1 MIKSRV
7 HSNSEQPESSLSI
20 RKNSVKFVIDERSK
34 EEALRLFV
42 ETALCIVVGIVY
54 LGSFLL
60 FIMPEIQIIRNYS
73 GISLS
78 AVMGTLAILLYIY
91 ATRGTRPQAGFD
103 RVKQQFWTCKLNSKG
118 HARVVTYYAKSD
130 IQGIFI
136 RRPSSGNK
144 DAALCARIKGK
155 LMPIVLIRGNLVD
168 VEFAHQELCVALSDA
183 DIVVPAKPASKTE
196 VRHARPKQGARAA

>member
-1 MIKSRV
+1 MTSKVYSTARDT
-7 HSNSEQPESSLSI
+7 EGSLEI
-20 RKNSVKFVIDERSK
+20 RKVGGKFIIEERSN

-42 ETALCIVVGIVY
+42 ETALCIVVGIVF

-60 FIMPEIQIIRNYS
+60 FIRPEIQFVRNYS

-78 AVMGTLAILLYIY
+78 AVMATLAILLYIY

-103 RVKQQFWTCKLNSKG
+103 RVKQQFWTCKINAKG
-118 HARVVTYYAKSD
+118 HARIVTYYAKSN

-136 RRPSSGNK
+136 RRPGAASK

-155 LMPIVLIRGNLVD
+155 LMPIILIHGTLTD
-168 VEFAHQELCVALSDA
+168 VESAHRELCDALHNA
-183 DIVVPAKPASKTE
+183 DIVLPAKPSLKSPM
-196 VRHARPKQGARAA
+196 RRARPKQGARVS